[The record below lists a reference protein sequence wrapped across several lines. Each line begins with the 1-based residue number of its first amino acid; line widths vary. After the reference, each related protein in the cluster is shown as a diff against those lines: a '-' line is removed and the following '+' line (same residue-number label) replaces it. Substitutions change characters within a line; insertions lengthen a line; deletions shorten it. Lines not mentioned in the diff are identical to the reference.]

1 MSILLN
7 GGADM
12 SFKVTWKFHLLSI
25 LMTIGIYFLL
35 QNCVINICTVLLI
48 NNMIYS
54 FTGNSFFDNVIFL
67 SLILIPINIVH
78 ELLHGCV
85 YRIFGGK
92 LKYGFNGIYAYTLE
106 TTGISLL
113 RIKFLLVLLAPV
125 TVISIISLFIPGVMG
140 GLIFI
145 LNLSGSTG
153 DILMALYLC
162 KFNNNCYI
170 IDRKYGFDVV
180 NNSCDNNLKV
190 N

>member
-7 GGADM
+7 GGAGM
-12 SFKVTWKFHLLSI
+12 SFKVSWKFHLLSI
-25 LMTIGIYFLL
+25 LMTLGIYFLL
-35 QNCVINICTVLLI
+35 QNFVMNICTVLLI
-48 NNMIYS
+48 NNMIYRI
-54 FTGNSFFDNVIFL
+54 TGNLFFDNAIFL
-67 SLILIPINIVH
+67 LLILIPINVVH
-78 ELLHGCV
+78 EILHGCV

-106 TTGISLL
+106 ITGIALQ
-113 RIKFLLVLLAPV
+113 RTRFLLVLLAPV
-125 TVISIISLFIPGVMG
+125 TVISIISLFIPGVIG

-162 KFNNNCYI
+162 KFNNNSYI

-180 NNSCDNNLKV
+180 NKINPTREI
-190 N
+190 